1 MIRFILSNM
10 KKKILITALYKSAAN
25 GGSGSFMKCIY
36 DTLIKIDKFDVEIAD
51 SIDLKQLHGI
61 KYDYIICSHR
71 SILTELLKYKNKETK
86 ILCISQGWVPNEEHF
101 ITGADAYVSIS
112 REVQDFNIKNFGIDS
127 VYIPQPIQ
135 YIKYKETN
143 PKILNCLYIK
153 NSASRDDTV
162 FSEAC
167 IIAGVNFKISDRNI
181 DIFKQIKES
190 DFVIGLGRSAL
201 EGMTYSKPAIIADTR
216 FYHSKQI
223 SDGLLTA
230 NSVKIASICN
240 FSGRASNIE
249 FTSETIASQ
258 IVFLRDNYKRLS
270 RFSNNYIKQNNDS
283 VKVVKQYLKLLG
295 EHI

>member
-1 MIRFILSNM
+1 M
-10 KKKILITALYKSAAN
+10 KKKILVTALYKTAAN

-36 DTLIKIDKFDVEIAD
+36 DALIKIDKFDVDIAD
-51 SIDLKQLHGI
+51 ATELHQTFGI
-61 KYDYIICSHR
+61 AYDYIICSHR
-71 SILTELLKYKNKETK
+71 SILSELLKHKNKKTK
-86 ILCISQGWVPNEEHF
+86 ILCISQGWIPTEEHF
-101 ITGADAYVSIS
+101 MPGADVYVSIS

-127 VYIPQPIQ
+127 EYVPQPIQ
-135 YIKYKETN
+135 YIKYKETSS
-143 PKILNCLYIK
+143 KRLSCLYIK

-162 FSEAC
+162 FSNAC
-167 IIAGVNFKISDRNI
+167 KIAGVDFKISDRSI

-216 FYHSKQI
+216 FYHSTQI

-230 NSVKIASICN
+230 NSVDTASICN
-240 FSGRASNIE
+240 FSGRASKLA
-249 FTSETIASQ
+249 FTSETIAAQ

-283 VKVVKQYLKLLG
+283 EKIVKKYLKLLG